1 MALSYYVQ
9 TSLNRKLTG
18 SLRGLLNMDPLAAP
32 GMPAYLKKGPKCPS
46 DLFLK
51 ALLRRQY
58 AIHRFRLAGLNPEQ
72 EGRIN
77 MYAWSEEGS
86 FKDRSA
92 GIMSMLNVLNALML
106 VIMFQGLRVPCPVHV
121 CTVRLCPDFSP
132 TFRFPQS

>member
-1 MALSYYVQ
+1 MPSYLDRLEK
-9 TSLNRKLTG
+9 TR
-18 SLRGLLNMDPLAAP
+18 
-32 GMPAYLKKGPKCPS
+32 
-46 DLFLK
+46 FLD

-58 AIHRFRLAGLNPEQ
+58 AIFRFRAAGLDPSK

-106 VIMFQGLRVPCPVHV
+106 VIMFQGL
-121 CTVRLCPDFSP
+121 LSFS
-132 TFRFPQS
+132 SS